1 MVNNPKVPKKW
12 RILIPIILFLNIGM
26 FIWSNSDVG
35 VYVNLCIDVLGFRT
49 NNYELKKFGLIDTV
63 TDMWK
68 SEVYLLA
75 ILVAVFSGIW
85 PYVKLITLLLCWC
98 LNESKLSPRVREKLL
113 IVLDTMGKWSLLDS
127 YVLIMMLVAFRF

>member
-1 MVNNPKVPKKW
+1 
-12 RILIPIILFLNIGM
+12 M
-26 FIWSNSDVG
+26 FIWSNSIVS
-35 VYVNLCIDVLGFRT
+35 VYINLYIDVLGFRT
-49 NNYELKKFGLIDTV
+49 KHYELKTFGLIDTV

-98 LNESKLSPRVREKLL
+98 LNERKLSPGVREKLL
-113 IVLDTMGKWSLLDS
+113 IVLQRT
-127 YVLIMMLVAFRF
+127 VA

>member
-1 MVNNPKVPKKW
+1 M
-12 RILIPIILFLNIGM
+12 
-26 FIWSNSDVG
+26 G
-35 VYVNLCIDVLGFRT
+35 VYVYLCIDVLGFRSK
-49 NNYELKKFGLIDTV
+49 NYELKTFGLIDTV

-98 LNESKLSPRVREKLL
+98 LNESKLSPRVRERLL
-113 IVLDTMGKWSLLDS
+113 IILDILGKWSLLDS
-127 YVLIMMLVAFRF
+127 YVLIMMTVAFRF

>member
-26 FIWSNSDVG
+26 FIWSNSVVG
-35 VYVNLCIDVLGFRT
+35 VYVYLCIDVLGFRSK
-49 NNYELKKFGLIDTV
+49 NYELKTFGLIDTV

-98 LNESKLSPRVREKLL
+98 LNEIKLSPRVREKLL